1 MKLLLPC
8 HAHVDHVGGLAYMKR
23 ITGAQVVALD
33 AEVELLQSGGKADFN
48 YGAMPEFRFDPVTV
62 DRVI

>member
-1 MKLLLPC
+1 
-8 HAHVDHVGGLAYMKR
+8 MKR